1 MRIVQNQS
9 IVAIHEY
16 LHGGSTVSTI
26 DSSIHH
32 NTRATSTRDWVPGLI
47 KTFLEDFQTM
57 DPRLRKSHLQTIL
70 KAAHA
75 RRDAIGLES
84 RV

>member
-16 LHGGSTVSTI
+16 LHATSTVSTAV
-26 DSSIHH
+26 SSIHH
-32 NTRATSTRDWVPGLI
+32 NTRDRVPGLI
-47 KTFLEDFQTM
+47 KTFLEDFETM
-57 DPRLRKSHLQTIL
+57 GLRLRKSLLQTIL
-70 KAAHA
+70 KAAHV
-75 RRDAIGLES
+75 RRDATELEI